1 MRSRCSSAALILVQ
15 RIKYT
20 CMLSV
25 RAFTPSFLLV
35 HAMRRGL
42 CAEGAC
48 MQASGRPQLT
58 LKVRVS
64 FSKFEELHATCKHV
78 RSAFWAVTR
87 WQDARKAPLAAV
99 GLVALRHPSRVPAHQ
114 LVVHGNE
121 PVHAT
126 RECEHLQT
134 TSKWQ
139 RFPHLPHN
147 ADERGRARGCLTER
161 PHPTPVLFIIWV
173 PGSERSVCG
182 IHRRRCNDAQHPRP
196 SPSHLYIFART
207 ERSYTS

>member
-1 MRSRCSSAALILVQ
+1 
-15 RIKYT
+15 
-20 CMLSV
+20 
-25 RAFTPSFLLV
+25 
-35 HAMRRGL
+35 
-42 CAEGAC
+42 

-161 PHPTPVLFIIWV
+161 PQPLPVLSIIRV

-182 IHRRRCNDAQHPRP
+182 IHGRRCHSAQRPRLERP
-196 SPSHLYIFART
+196 PRHILAKYCANSEQRNYTSPS
-207 ERSYTS
+207 SPSGC